1 MPRPLARAGTAVT
14 VQLAI
19 PNKFGLR
26 APPGGWK
33 LPQQVPPFNTVTYWI
48 VSVVWF
54 AALLLAVAGPLMSL
68 YERYRGA
75 GDNSQLLLGSRAGFA
90 VAPRVV
96 TRIRF
101 TIGPDARKAGIR
113 AGDHIIAIYGLPL
126 PDSMPFTEQAIALHS
141 NDAAY
146 VAMGNLLT
154 GTDKLPF
161 PLTVRSADGTV
172 HDVTVTTGEGHINN
186 AAREAGFSPTLLSFI
201 DVVHVIFYPF
211 LIWAAWIL
219 HRRNAKD
226 AVSSILSF
234 AILLMIGSELPS
246 SAFLAQIGVP
256 RSVNVALYDLNNILL
271 IAGILLFP
279 HGRLTWGV
287 VGMIAALPV
296 LMFLHGQVYQ
306 AYLICFMI
314 LAVLMLLRSLRK
326 TDSGEVLQ
334 QVRWALLGF
343 SGYAGLRVIS
353 MACDYFKWSTGTFG
367 LQLTLE
373 VLAGVTLALG
383 VLVLQFGLLIALIRY
398 RLYDAEFVISKSANF
413 ALITLFIVAVFAGVA
428 DGLKQIIYNYYG
440 NTNSEGPVIIAAALS
455 TVLVNPI
462 QERIQRW
469 SENKFQKNLVVLR
482 DDLPDCVRDL
492 RETASLR
499 EMVDE
504 ILKRVDRGVRAV
516 RSAVVVGGKVLRS
529 RDIATGEVEA
539 WKTSE
544 LAEDYKDDICEPSD
558 KVFPIRVPLVP
569 GSDNEGP
576 IGFLLVGTRP
586 DGSIPS
592 RDEQKALAGV
602 SEDIARAIR
611 TVVKREAREAKIAEL
626 ISDNARRIAA
636 LEAMLGKVEIDI
648 GTPPAKA

>member
-1 MPRPLARAGTAVT
+1 MPSTHPGVANPMT

-19 PNKFGLR
+19 PQKLGFG
-26 APPGGWK
+26 PPGGGWK
-33 LPQQVPPFNTVTYWI
+33 LPERVPPFNTAVYWI
-48 VSVVWF
+48 VSIIWF
-54 AALLLAVAGPLMSL
+54 AALLLAVTGPVMGL
-68 YERYRGA
+68 YERYTA
-75 GDNSQLLLGSRAGFA
+75 PGDNSQLLLGSRAGFA
-90 VAPRVV
+90 VAPSDA
-96 TRIRF
+96 TRIRY
-101 TIGPDARKAGIR
+101 TIGPDARQAGLR

-126 PDSMPFTEQAIALHS
+126 PDKMPFTEQAIAVHG
-141 NDAAY
+141 NDASY
-146 VAMGNLLT
+146 VAMGNMLT

-161 PLTVRSADGTV
+161 PLTVRSADGSV
-172 HDVTVTTGEGHINN
+172 HDVTVMTGEEHINN
-186 AAREAGFSPTLLSFI
+186 AAKEAGFSPTLLSFI

-246 SAFLAQIGVP
+246 SAFLAQMGVP
-256 RSVNVALYDLNNILL
+256 RSVNVALYDLNNVLL

-279 HGRLTWGV
+279 HGRLTWGT
-287 VGMIAALPV
+287 VGTIAALPV
-296 LMFLHGQVYQ
+296 LMFLHGQLYQ
-306 AYLICFMI
+306 AYLIFFML

-326 TDSGEVLQ
+326 TSGETLQ

-373 VLAGVTLALG
+373 VLAGITLALG

-398 RLYDAEFVISKSANF
+398 RLYDAEFVISKSANY
-413 ALITLFIVAVFAGVA
+413 ALITLIIVAVFAGVA
-428 DGLKQIIYNYYG
+428 DALKQIVYNYYG
-440 NTNSEGPVIIAAALS
+440 NSNSEGPVIIAAALS
-455 TVLVNPI
+455 TVMVNPI

-469 SENKFQKNLVVLR
+469 SEQRFQKNLVLLR
-482 DDLPDCVRDL
+482 DDLPDCVRDM
-492 RETASLR
+492 RETASLG

-504 ILKRVDRGVRAV
+504 VLERVDRGVRAI
-516 RSAVVVGGKVLRS
+516 RSAVIVGGRVLRT
-529 RDIATGEVEA
+529 RDIPAAEVET
-539 WKTSE
+539 WKKSK
-544 LAEDYKDDICEPSD
+544 LAEDYKEDICEPSD
-558 KVFPIRVPLVP
+558 KLFPIRVPLVP
-569 GSDNEGP
+569 SSDKEPP

-626 ISDNARRIAA
+626 IESNARRIEA
-636 LEAMLGKVEIDI
+636 LEVALKSRQ
-648 GTPPAKA
+648 

>member
-1 MPRPLARAGTAVT
+1 MT

-19 PNKFGLR
+19 PQKFGLGSSG
-26 APPGGWK
+26 GGWK
-33 LPQQVPPFNTVTYWI
+33 LPERVPPFNTMTYWI
-48 VSVVWF
+48 VSVVWI
-54 AALLLAVAGPLMSL
+54 AALLLAVVGPVMGI
-68 YERYRGA
+68 YERYTA
-75 GDNSQLLLGSRAGFA
+75 PGDNSQLLLGSRAGFA
-90 VAPRVV
+90 VAPADA

-101 TIGPDARKAGIR
+101 TIGPDARQAGIR

-126 PDSMPFTEQAIALHS
+126 PDRMPFTEQAIAIHG

-161 PLTVRSADGTV
+161 PLTVRSTDGSV
-172 HDVTVTTGEGHINN
+172 HDVTVTTGENHINN
-186 AAREAGFSPTLLSFI
+186 AAREAGFSPTVLSFI

-246 SAFLAQIGVP
+246 SAFLAHVGVP
-256 RSVNVALYDLNNILL
+256 RDVNVALYDLNNILL

-279 HGRLTWGV
+279 HGRLTWGI

-296 LMFLHGQVYQ
+296 LMLLHGQLYQ

-326 TDSGEVLQ
+326 TDSTETLQ

-343 SGYAGLRVIS
+343 SGYAALRVLS
-353 MACDYFKWSTGTFG
+353 MACDYFKWSTGSFG

-373 VLAGVTLALG
+373 VLAGITLALG

-398 RLYDAEFVISKSANF
+398 RLYDAEFVISRSANY
-413 ALITLFIVAVFAGVA
+413 ALITLVIVAVFAGVA

-469 SENKFQKNLVVLR
+469 SENKFQKNLVLLR
-482 DDLPDCVRDL
+482 DDLPDCVRDM

-504 ILKRVDRGVRAV
+504 ILERIDRGVRAV
-516 RSAVVVGGKVLRS
+516 RSAVIVGGKVLRS
-529 RDIATGEVEA
+529 RDIPSEEVEI
-539 WKTSE
+539 WKSSK

-558 KVFPIRVPLVP
+558 KIFPIRVPLIP
-569 GSDNEGP
+569 SSDKEQP

-611 TVVKREAREAKIAEL
+611 TVVKREEREAKV
-626 ISDNARRIAA
+626 AA
-636 LEAMLGKVEIDI
+636 LIESNALRIEALERALKSRQ
-648 GTPPAKA
+648 

>member
-1 MPRPLARAGTAVT
+1 MT

-19 PNKFGLR
+19 PQKLKLGT
-26 APPGGWK
+26 PHGGWK
-33 LPQQVPPFNTVTYWI
+33 LPERVPPFNTVTYWI
-48 VSVVWF
+48 VSVIWF
-54 AALLLAVAGPLMSL
+54 AALFLAVIGPIMGL
-68 YERYRGA
+68 YERYTA
-75 GDNSQLLLGSRAGFA
+75 PGDNSQLLLGSRAGFA
-90 VAPRVV
+90 VAPIDA

-101 TIGPDARKAGIR
+101 TIGPDARAAGLR

-126 PDSMPFTEQAIALHS
+126 PDRMPFTEQAIAVHG

-161 PLTVRSADGTV
+161 PLTVRSTDGSV
-172 HDVTVTTGEGHINN
+172 HDVTVTTGESHINN
-186 AAREAGFSPTLLSFI
+186 AAKEAGFSPTLLSFI

-234 AILLMIGSELPS
+234 AILLMIASELPS
-246 SAFLAQIGVP
+246 SAFLGEVGVP
-256 RSVNVALYDLNNILL
+256 RSINVALYDLYNIFL
-271 IAGILLFP
+271 IAGIVLFP
-279 HGRLTWGV
+279 HGQLTWGKV
-287 VGMIAALPV
+287 ALIAALPV
-296 LMFLHGQVYQ
+296 LMLLHGQAYQ

-314 LAVLMLLRSLRK
+314 VAVLMLLRSLRK
-326 TDSGEVLQ
+326 TDSGETLQ

-353 MACDYFKWSTGTFG
+353 MACDYFKWSTSTFG

-373 VLAGVTLALG
+373 ILAGITLALG

-413 ALITLFIVAVFAGVA
+413 ALITLVIVAVFAGVA

-469 SENKFQKNLVVLR
+469 SENRFQKNLVLLR
-482 DDLPDCVRDL
+482 DDLPDCVRDM

-516 RSAVVVGGKVLRS
+516 RSAVIVGGKVLRS
-529 RDIATGEVEA
+529 RDIPAEEVES
-539 WKTSE
+539 WKKSK
-544 LAEDYKDDICEPSD
+544 LGEDYKDDICEPSD

-569 GSDNEGP
+569 SSAKEPP

-626 ISDNARRIAA
+626 IDSNARRIEA
-636 LEAMLGKVEIDI
+636 LEQALKL
-648 GTPPAKA
+648 KK

>member
-1 MPRPLARAGTAVT
+1 MTA
-14 VQLAI
+14 QIAI
-19 PNKFGLR
+19 PQKLSFR
-26 APPGGWK
+26 APGGGWK
-33 LPQQVPPFNTVTYWI
+33 LPERVPPFNTAIYWLFSTI
-48 VSVVWF
+48 WF
-54 AALLLAVAGPLMSL
+54 AALLLALVGPVMGL
-68 YERYRGA
+68 YERYVA
-75 GDNSQLLLGSRAGFA
+75 PGDNSQLLIGSRAGFA
-90 VAPRVV
+90 VAPADA

-101 TIGPDARKAGIR
+101 TIGPDSRKAGLR
-113 AGDHIIAIYGLPL
+113 PGDHIIAIYGLPI
-126 PDSMPFTEQAIALHS
+126 PDKMPFTEQAIAAHG
-141 NDAAY
+141 NDPAY
-146 VAMGNLLT
+146 IAMGNMLT
-154 GTDKLPF
+154 GTDELPF

-172 HDVTVTTGEGHINN
+172 HDVTVTTGEAHIDN
-186 AAREAGFSPTLLSFI
+186 AAEEAGFSPTLLSFI

-211 LIWAAWIL
+211 LIWAAWLL
-219 HRRNAKD
+219 HRRNARD
-226 AVSSILSF
+226 AVSSILSL

-246 SAFLAQIGVP
+246 SAFLGQVGVP
-256 RSVNVALYDLNNILL
+256 RSVNVALYDLNNVLL

-279 HGRLTWGV
+279 HGKLTWGK

-296 LMFLHGQVYQ
+296 LMFLHGQLYK
-306 AYLICFMI
+306 AYLVFFML

-326 TDSGEVLQ
+326 TDSTETLQ

-343 SGYAGLRVIS
+343 SGYAVLRVVS
-353 MACDYFKWSTGTFG
+353 MACDYFKWSTDTFG

-373 VLAGVTLALG
+373 VFGGITLALG

-398 RLYDAEFVISKSANF
+398 RLYDAEFVISKSANY
-413 ALITLFIVAVFAGVA
+413 ALITLVIVAVFAGVA

-469 SENKFQKNLVVLR
+469 SENRFQKNLVLLR
-482 DDLPDCVRDL
+482 DDLPDCVRDM
-492 RETASLR
+492 RETASLG

-504 ILKRVDRGVRAV
+504 ILKRVDRGVRAI
-516 RSAVVVGGKVLRS
+516 RSAVVVGGRVLRT
-529 RDIATGEVEA
+529 RDIQTEEVEV
-539 WKTSE
+539 WKKSK
-544 LAEDYKDDICEPSD
+544 LAEDYKEDICEPSD
-558 KVFPIRVPLVP
+558 KLFPIRIPLVP
-569 GSDNEGP
+569 SSDNEPP

-626 ISDNARRIAA
+626 IESNERRIQA
-636 LEAMLGKVEIDI
+636 LEEALKS
-648 GTPPAKA
+648 KQ

>member
-1 MPRPLARAGTAVT
+1 MT
-14 VQLAI
+14 VQLAV
-19 PNKFGLR
+19 PEKFGLG
-26 APPGGWK
+26 APGGGWK
-33 LPQQVPPFNTVTYWI
+33 LPERVPPFNAVTYWI

-54 AALLLAVAGPLMSL
+54 AALMLAVVGPVMGL
-68 YERYRGA
+68 YERYTA
-75 GDNSQLLLGSRAGFA
+75 PGDNSQLLLGSRAGFA
-90 VAPRVV
+90 VNPSDA

-101 TIGPDARKAGIR
+101 TIGPDARAAGIR
-113 AGDHIIAIYGLPL
+113 PGDHIIAIYGLPL
-126 PDSMPFTEQAIALHS
+126 PDKMPFTEQAIALHG
-141 NDAAY
+141 NDASY

-161 PLTVRSADGTV
+161 PLTVRSTDGSV
-172 HDVTVTTGEGHINN
+172 HDVTVTTGEDHINN

-246 SAFLAQIGVP
+246 SAFLAQVGVP
-256 RSVNVALYDLNNILL
+256 RSVNVALYDLNNVLL

-287 VGMIAALPV
+287 VGLIAALPL
-296 LMFLHGQVYQ
+296 LMFLHGQLYQ

-326 TDSGEVLQ
+326 TDSGETLQ

-353 MACDYFKWSTGTFG
+353 MACDYFKWSMGTFG

-373 VLAGVTLALG
+373 ILAGITLALG

-413 ALITLFIVAVFAGVA
+413 ALITLLIESVLAVLE
-428 DGLKQIIYNYYG
+428 DGLNKIIYNNYG

-469 SENKFQKNLVVLR
+469 SENRFQKNLVLLR
-482 DDLPDCVRDL
+482 DDLPDCVRDM

-504 ILKRVDRGVRAV
+504 VLERVDRGVRAV
-516 RSAVVVGGKVLRS
+516 RSAVIVGGRVLRS
-529 RDIATGEVEA
+529 RDIPAEEVEV
-539 WKTSE
+539 WKKSK
-544 LAEDYKDDICEPSD
+544 LAEDYKEDICEPSD
-558 KVFPIRVPLVP
+558 KIFPIRVPLVP
-569 GSDNEGP
+569 SSDKEPP

-611 TVVKREAREAKIAEL
+611 TVVKREAREAKIADL
-626 ISDNARRIAA
+626 IESNERRIEA
-636 LEAMLGKVEIDI
+636 LEQALKLQ
-648 GTPPAKA
+648 K